1 MTMTATT
8 GFDKNVLRMDAA
20 AEVNRIS
27 SFLREQVPNTL
38 RKRGVVVG
46 VSGGVD
52 SAVVLSLA
60 VRALGGSRVLALMLP
75 DRDSEAVSEQLALA
89 VTGRLGVETIREDIT
104 AALEGFGCYRRRD
117 EAIRRLVPQYQ
128 AEAGYRA
135 KIVLP
140 PDLLDADTL
149 NLFQLIVLPPEG
161 GQIATPLPPRE
172 FLNIVA
178 ASNFKQRARMSYLYY
193 HAECRN
199 FAVAGTPNRNEHM
212 QGFFVKHGDS
222 GADINPI
229 VHLYKT
235 QVFQLA
241 EFLEVPREIRE
252 RTPTTDTYSAPCSQQ
267 EFFFRLPFPQMD
279 LLLYALD
286 HDIPADLAAE
296 ATGLTPDQVL
306 RALRDMRHKR
316 QATEYLRT
324 KALVLQ

>member
-1 MTMTATT
+1 MTATT
-8 GFDKNVLRMDAA
+8 GFDRNVLRMDAA
-20 AEVNRIS
+20 AEVDRIC
-27 SFLREQVPNTL
+27 SFLREHVPNTL
-38 RKRGVVVG
+38 RKRGLVVG

-52 SAVVLSLA
+52 SAVVATLV
-60 VRALGGSRVLALMLP
+60 VRALGRSRVLGLTLP

-89 VTGRLGVETIREDIT
+89 LTARLGIETIREDIT
-104 AALEGFGCYRRRD
+104 AALDGFGCYRRRD

-140 PDLLDADTL
+140 SDLLDADTL

-212 QGFFVKHGDS
+212 QGFFVKHGDG
-222 GADINPI
+222 GADVNPI
-229 VHLYKT
+229 IHLYKT

-241 EFLEVPREIRE
+241 EYLDVPREIRE

-267 EFFFRLPFPQMD
+267 EFFFRLPFSQMD
-279 LLLYALD
+279 LLLYAMD

-296 ATGLTPDQVL
+296 VTGLTPDQVM

-316 QATEYLRT
+316 QATEYLRM
-324 KALVLQ
+324 KALAVQ